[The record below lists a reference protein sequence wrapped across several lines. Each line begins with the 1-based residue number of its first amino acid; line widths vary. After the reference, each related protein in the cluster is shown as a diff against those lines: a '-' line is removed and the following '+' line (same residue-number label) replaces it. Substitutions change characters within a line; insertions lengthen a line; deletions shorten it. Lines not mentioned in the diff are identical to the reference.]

1 MTREEL
7 LDDHKDIPEIIESSI
22 EMTEANSS
30 FKIYEGEYLLKSDT
44 EEIKVNGIITF
55 DWVANSGSHFSG
67 KAVLEPSQYK
77 AFSNSLSI
85 YKIVVDG
92 LEFGNGFITKNSF
105 GSNFKGCF
113 IKGTLSQQAVFGDK
127 SIAVEKIIFSIP
139 NFREIHGLPV
149 KKITSK
155 NSSISM
161 NRLRLEN
168 DNYIISIDKCS
179 DYKERQES
187 LEEKGGYVILYYGE
201 LTSKK
206 GPLKLEDTKE
216 VFHCLDT
223 FLTFINGRRTSAMF
237 LQGVYA
243 GEVIWCDYTDY
254 FVDPYK
260 IVQSWPQR
268 HSIRGLNE
276 LWQNFSL
283 LWKETED
290 KNFLTSAI
298 HWYVEANGNRGFS
311 EGSIIMAQTALE
323 LLYNWWIIEHKKL
336 IVGKDSENI
345 NASNKIRLLLSQLNI
360 THSVPEAFKQL
371 QQFIAESKDIIDAPD
386 AVVQIRNAIVH
397 SQEEKRKKLSAIHY
411 KAKYEALQLCIW
423 YIEMT
428 LLCILNF
435 DDIYFNRC
443 SKEIHVSK
451 AEELVPWTKKKIVQ
465 KLTANRGQA
474 L

>member
-1 MTREEL
+1 MTKEEL
-7 LDDHKDIPEIIESSI
+7 FEEYKDIPEIIESSI
-22 EMTEANSS
+22 EMTEANASI
-30 FKIYEGEYLLKSDT
+30 KIYEGEYILKSDT
-44 EEIKVNGIITF
+44 EEIKVNGVISF

-67 KAVLEPSQYK
+67 KAELEPSQYK
-77 AFSNSLSI
+77 AFSNSHSI
-85 YKIVVDG
+85 YEIVVNG

-105 GSNFKGCF
+105 GSDFVGSF

-139 NFREIHGLPV
+139 NFRDLHGLPV
-149 KKITSK
+149 KKTSSK
-155 NSSISM
+155 NFSTSM

-179 DYKERQES
+179 DYKKRQES
-187 LEEKGGYVILYYGE
+187 LEEKGGYIILYYGE

-216 VFHCLDT
+216 IFHCLDT

-237 LQGVYA
+237 LQGIYES
-243 GEVIWCDYTDY
+243 EVIWCDYTDY

-260 IVQSWPQR
+260 VVQSWQQR
-268 HSIRGLNE
+268 HSVSGLNE
-276 LWQNFSL
+276 LWQHFSS

-290 KNFLTSAI
+290 KNFLITTI
-298 HWYVEANGNRGFS
+298 HWYVEANSNRGFS

-323 LLYNWWIIEHKKL
+323 LLYNWWIIENKKL

-360 THSVPEAFKQL
+360 NHSVPESFKQL
-371 QQFIAESKDIIDAPD
+371 EQFIVDSKDIVDAPD

-443 SKEIHVSK
+443 SKEIYASK
-451 AEELVPWTKKKIVQ
+451 AEELVPWTKKKI
-465 KLTANRGQA
+465 A
-474 L
+474 

>member
-1 MTREEL
+1 MTREQL
-7 LDDHKDIPEIIESSI
+7 LEEYKDIPDIIESSI
-22 EMTEANSS
+22 EMMEANSS
-30 FKIYEGEYLLKSDT
+30 IKIYEGEFLLKSDT

-67 KAVLEPSQYK
+67 KAELEPTNYK
-77 AFSNSLSI
+77 AFSNSHNN
-85 YKIVVDG
+85 YKIIIDG

-105 GSNFKGCF
+105 GSNFDGCF

-127 SIAVEKIIFSIP
+127 SIAVEKIIFSVP
-139 NFREIHGLPV
+139 NLRDLYGLPV
-149 KKITSK
+149 KKITS
-155 NSSISM
+155 NNLSTSM

-168 DNYIISIDKCS
+168 DNYLICIDKCS
-179 DYKERQES
+179 DYKNRQES
-187 LEEKGGYVILYYGE
+187 LEEKGGYIILYYGE

-206 GPLKLEDTKE
+206 GSLKLEDTKD

-237 LQGVYA
+237 LQGIYES
-243 GEVIWCDYTDY
+243 EVIWCDYTDY

-260 IVQSWPQR
+260 VVQSWQQR

-276 LWQNFSL
+276 LWQNFST
-283 LWKETED
+283 LWKDTDD

-323 LLYNWWIIEHKKL
+323 LLYNWWIIENKKL

-360 THSVPEAFKQL
+360 NHSVPEAFKQL
-371 QQFIAESKDIIDAPD
+371 EQFIVDSKDIIDAPD

-411 KAKYEALQLCIW
+411 RAKYEALQLCIW

-428 LLCILNF
+428 LLCILDF

-443 SKEIHVSK
+443 SKEIYASK
-451 AEELVPWTKKKIVQ
+451 AEVLVPWTKKKIV
-465 KLTANRGQA
+465 
-474 L
+474 